1 MIKCQ
6 AEHFR
11 DLLANLLLVLNILQ
25 HQYWST
31 FTILTTDWIPWVDQ
45 NCSSNQIMILPLK
58 KSCTPQYCVLKWN
71 RQKEKDR
78 KLFGNFGNKR
88 GKLLRG
94 KMFTGAGIKKNSRHS
109 GKSPW
114 ILALFPLVLC
124 CFIALAIVMTFA
136 NCERLTRKMWLSL
149 YPRLFLFL
157 PFFLFSE
164 FELSRKKN
172 KLKTSFF
179 PKDNFWAKYF
189 FDGLFFGDNTI
200 FGWKIYVFL
209 NLIPTISTFSI

>member
-58 KSCTPQYCVLKWN
+58 KSCTPQNWVLKWN

-94 KMFTGAGIKKNSRHS
+94 EMFTAAGIKKR
-109 GKSPW
+109 PLV
-114 ILALFPLVLC
+114 ILANHLGFWLYFLLFYVVLLPWLLSWLLQIVSGWHERC
-124 CFIALAIVMTFA
+124 GCRFILD
-136 NCERLTRKMWLSL
+136 
-149 YPRLFLFL
+149 
-157 PFFLFSE
+157 FFFFSLFSE

-200 FGWKIYVFL
+200 FGWKIY
-209 NLIPTISTFSI
+209 FSIWFPP